1 MRISDWSSD
10 VCSSDLGK
18 TDLLAGLGLTEH
30 RRSLLLRPQY
40 TDLGALIERVVKI
53 AGTRKG
59 LNSAPPAQFK
69 AADGRLIDFGAASTL
84 ERAETWQGNPHDFLG
99 FDEACQF
106 LEAVVRFLL
115 GWNRAAEEV
124 LGVASGQRVRAVL
137 ASNPPLSA
145 QGQWVIGD
153 RKSTRLNSSH

>member
-1 MRISDWSSD
+1 MRISDWSSN
-10 VCSSDLGK
+10 VGSSD
-18 TDLLAGLGLTEH
+18 
-30 RRSLLLRPQY
+30 
-40 TDLGALIERVVKI
+40 
-53 AGTRKG
+53 
-59 LNSAPPAQFK
+59 
-69 AADGRLIDFGAASTL
+69 
-84 ERAETWQGNPHDFLG
+84 LG

-145 QGQWVIGD
+145 QGQWVIGMFRPWLD
-153 RKSTRLNSSH
+153 VTHPRRAKHGELRWFIVDPAGKAMEVDGPGDIRELDGKRAEERGVGKECVDTVSARG

>member
-69 AADGRLIDFGAASTL
+69 ADDGRIIDFGAASQL
-84 ERAETWQGNPHDFLG
+84 EGAAAREGDTHHL
-99 FDEACQF
+99 
-106 LEAVVRFLL
+106 LRFAQDAQCTI
-115 GWNRAAEEV
+115 GRAA
-124 LGVASGQRVRAVL
+124 R
-137 ASNPPLSA
+137 
-145 QGQWVIGD
+145 WD
-153 RKSTRLNSSH
+153 RRGK